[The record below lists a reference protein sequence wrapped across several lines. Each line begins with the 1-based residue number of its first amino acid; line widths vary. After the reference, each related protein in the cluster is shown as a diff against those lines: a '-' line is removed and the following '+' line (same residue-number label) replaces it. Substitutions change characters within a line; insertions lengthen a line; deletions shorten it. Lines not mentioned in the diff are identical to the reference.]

1 MRVYCANHSNDA
13 NEARSDH
20 VDHTNLDALLSAKF
34 VRNKVVSSKPGHA
47 TP

>member
-20 VDHTNLDALLSAKF
+20 VDHTNLDALF